1 MLLTE
6 KENKE
11 INTHRKIEIIALTI
25 AIVGVLLP
33 LSSMRII
40 SDWGDDGWTHT
51 TVIRFFY
58 NVFTNEYVSI
68 ANMSMWILIR
78 NVSYL
83 VAIVLLSIQLINAI
97 EGKDKLKKS
106 SLWIAILV
114 CLGVVVSAHIIF
126 NLSNPISFSDIN
138 IQIQRRLSFGFYV
151 TLVGTLVPI
160 YLRYTLSRNV
170 S

>member
-1 MLLTE
+1 MLLT
-6 KENKE
+6 KNENKK
-11 INTHRKIEIIALTI
+11 INTHKKIEIIALTI
-25 AIVGVLLP
+25 AIMGVFLP

-40 SDWGDDGWTHT
+40 SEWGDDGWTHT

-68 ANMSMWILIR
+68 ANMSMWVLIR

-83 VAIVLLSIQLINAI
+83 VAIVLLSIHLINSI
-97 EGKDKLKKS
+97 EEKDRLKKS
-106 SLWIAILV
+106 SLWIAILA
-114 CLGVVVSAHIIF
+114 CLGVVVLAHIIF
-126 NLSNPISFSDIN
+126 NLSNPISFDDID
-138 IQIQRRLSFGFYV
+138 IQIQRRISFGFYV

-160 YLRYTLSRNV
+160 YLKYTLSRNI